1 VARTKKTRDHPDMPR
16 EIDFRGGQR
25 GRYAEML
32 ARGIR
37 IIISKKKPKKA

>member
-1 VARTKKTRDHPDMPR
+1 VARTKKTRDHPEMPR

-32 ARGIR
+32 ARIR
-37 IIISKKKPKKA
+37 IVISKKKPKKA